1 MQSLSLS
8 LSHSVKFLHPKCNI
22 RNFHAVVWVVFFS
35 FDKLCTSI
43 QYFLLKEG
51 KKKKK
56 ISVHLLNLYFAI
68 CPYLNI
74 YKDDFM
80 EHIITII
87 ILPYLNIYKDDF
99 KENIITI
106 IAIITCLSYLLKK
119 DKYKILLSD

>member
-1 MQSLSLS
+1 MLLYGLFS
-8 LSHSVKFLHPKCNI
+8 FLLTNCAQVFNI
-22 RNFHAVVWVVFFS
+22 FFS
-35 FDKLCTSI
+35 K
-43 QYFLLKEG
+43 KE
-51 KKKKK
+51 KKK
-56 ISVHLLNLYFAI
+56 ISIHLLNLYFAI

-119 DKYKILLSD
+119 DKYKTLLSD